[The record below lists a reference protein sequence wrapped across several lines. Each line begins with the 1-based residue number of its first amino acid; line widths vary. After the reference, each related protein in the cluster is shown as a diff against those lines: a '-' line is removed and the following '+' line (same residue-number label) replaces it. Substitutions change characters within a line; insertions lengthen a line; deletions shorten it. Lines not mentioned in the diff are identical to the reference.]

1 MAVKGRSVGIV
12 LNSLGSITRL
22 PPAAGFLLLMWIP
35 GETRSAGRPRISST
49 HNIHLPRDCLHPH
62 VHPEPAVASN
72 TLFAGSRTHQP
83 PPTNLF
89 NESALSAAERTRAG
103 YRRGPGARTLIIC
116 VRDQHRRLWWD
127 VAAAPMAVLW
137 CPPPRGPTFY
147 NKRAWKTRRWPN
159 SRKKNP
165 PSRWHNL

>member
-1 MAVKGRSVGIV
+1 MVLSRGRPQSRG
-12 LNSLGSITRL
+12 L
-22 PPAAGFLLLMWIP
+22 PPPNVDPLVKPGLRAG
-35 GETRSAGRPRISST
+35 PRISST
-49 HNIHLPRDCLHPH
+49 HNIHLPCDCLHPH

-83 PPTNLF
+83 RPTNLF

-103 YRRGPGARTLIIC
+103 YRRGPGTRTLIIC
-116 VRDQHRRLWWD
+116 VRDQHHRLWWD

-147 NKRAWKTRRWPN
+147 NTRAWKTRRWPN
-159 SRKKNP
+159 SRSKNP
-165 PSRWHNL
+165 NPQLLTSTM